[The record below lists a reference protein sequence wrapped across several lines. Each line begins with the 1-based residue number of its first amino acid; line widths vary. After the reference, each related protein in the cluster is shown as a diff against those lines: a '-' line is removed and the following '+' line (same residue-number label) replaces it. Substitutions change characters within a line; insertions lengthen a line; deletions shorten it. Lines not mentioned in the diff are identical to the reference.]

1 MAIIACP
8 SCEKLISSRTMLC
21 PYCGFQRGEVTEAD
35 LKEFRR
41 RKLRD
46 RIYHL
51 KMSSYAA
58 LTLLVAAFGWYL
70 QATRW
75 FQHPSTIGPYIVF
88 AVGTL
93 AYLVIRVL
101 LFRSKMALRKLL
113 LLLDTNDL
121 NFLMMAGD

>member
-8 SCEKLISSRTMLC
+8 KCNKNISSQTNLC
-21 PYCGFQRGEVTEAD
+21 PYCGFQRGEVAEEQ

-51 KMSSYAA
+51 KMGSYAA

-70 QATRW
+70 VDTSE
-75 FQHPSTIGPYIVF
+75 FQRMASSIGPFILFSAGSVC
-88 AVGTL
+88 
-93 AYLVIRVL
+93 YLVIRL
-101 LFRSKMALRKLL
+101 YLYKFKKALRKLS
-113 LLLDTNDL
+113 
-121 NFLMMAGD
+121 F